1 VLDHEK
7 SKDELIAELISLR
20 QRLKD
25 CQSWTEAT
33 DSLEYKRSK
42 EDADFYLTILDEAP
56 ALIWRAAKDA
66 KCDWFNA
73 TWLAFTGR
81 ELTQEIGDGWA
92 EGVHPEDFDR
102 CLETYLG
109 AFNARKFFEMEYRL
123 RRHDG
128 EYRWILD
135 IGCPF
140 KDPGGDF
147 AGYIGYCFDV
157 TERKNNEQFRA
168 EVERIIR
175 HDIKTPLSGLH
186 GLAQL
191 AFKDGFDEEM
201 RPLMPGLMRAIRHVI
216 NLVDSS
222 EKFVLLEQGKYT
234 PKSSWFC
241 LETVVDDVKR
251 TLQSVIDKKKVNVH
265 LNIEVSCNCSGGV
278 NCYGEEPLV
287 YDMILNVVKNAVEA
301 SAVGSDVCLTCI
313 EGEKELRLSVHNNGA
328 VPENIRDSFFEK
340 YVTSGKA
347 QGTGLGTY
355 SAQLVAKAH
364 GGLMEFTS
372 SEELGTVVTMV
383 LPYPA
388 APAGN
393 A

>member
-1 VLDHEK
+1 MLDQEK
-7 SKDELIAELISLR
+7 SKDQLIAELVSLR

-25 CQSWTEAT
+25 CQSWTESE
-33 DSLEYKRSK
+33 DNLEYMRSK

-56 ALIWRAAKDA
+56 ALIWRAARDA

-81 ELTQEIGDGWA
+81 ELSQEVGDGWA

-109 AFNARKFFEMEYRL
+109 AFNARQFFEMEYRL

-140 KDPGGDF
+140 KNPGGEF

-157 TERKNNEQFRA
+157 TERKRNEQFRA

-186 GLAQL
+186 GLAQI
-191 AFKDGFDEEM
+191 AFKDGFDEQM

-216 NLVDSS
+216 NLVDSG
-222 EKFVLLEQGKYT
+222 EKFALLEQGKYT
-234 PKSSWFC
+234 PQSSWFC

-251 TLQSVIDKKKVNVH
+251 TLQPLLTAKKINVH
-265 LNIEVSCNCSGGV
+265 LNIEFSCSCGDTV
-278 NCYGEEPLV
+278 NCYGEEPLI
-287 YDMILNVVKNAVEA
+287 YDMISNLVKNAVEA
-301 SAVGSDVCLTCI
+301 SADGGEVCLTCI
-313 EGEKELRLSVHNNGA
+313 EGEKELRLSVHNDGV
-328 VPENIRDSFFEK
+328 VPENIRARFFEK
-340 YVTSGKA
+340 YATSGKPK
-347 QGTGLGTY
+347 GTGIGTY

-364 GGLMEFTS
+364 GGHIEFST
-372 SEELGTVVTMV
+372 SEELGTLVTVV
-383 LPYPA
+383 LPYPVA
-388 APAGN
+388 RPAK